1 MLVLFPWLFFSYQ
14 LCNTRLTPASFCAG
28 INDITSA
35 SSPLIRFVVN
45 WKATQETKHMLES
58 TALPCGTRRAQIKE
72 NRELSVGHLFEL
84 NCQDSS
90 CFYLATVSLWVIPRI
105 RSEATEATVTN
116 WDTVTSQMFFFE
128 LLNPLGFKATV
139 EAEVFQIEIFT
150 PNVSKIQHFQNCI
163 QKLLEISKRES
174 LKLPVFS
181 RLHPVLAVFMRQGEG
196 WKRPIDS
203 HWVLFSPAHLKSVAQ
218 WFTDVGV
225 RGGFEPHKSFSFS
238 QNRNKD
244 QKEDGIPTDPRAKV
258 PLNSL

>member
-1 MLVLFPWLFFSYQ
+1 MVATHVGFISLTFFSYQ

-105 RSEATEATVTN
+105 RSETTEATVTN

-139 EAEVFQIEIFT
+139 EAEVFQIDLKNFREYLLQMCPRSNIF
-150 PNVSKIQHFQNCI
+150 
-163 QKLLEISKRES
+163 RM
-174 LKLPVFS
+174 
-181 RLHPVLAVFMRQGEG
+181 LHPVLAVFMRQGEG